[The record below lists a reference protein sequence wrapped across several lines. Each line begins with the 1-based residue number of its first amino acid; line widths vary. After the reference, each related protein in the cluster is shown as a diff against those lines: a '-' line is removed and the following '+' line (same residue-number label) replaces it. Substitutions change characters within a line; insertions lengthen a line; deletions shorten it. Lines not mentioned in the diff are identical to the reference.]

1 MQIYAYPGDRLD
13 FISKTSSAG
22 ALEFGDPVGLVEE
35 FFGPAHTKTPLEN
48 EAGYQEL
55 TYYNGSLSFEISVGK
70 LYSITVQPGLSKEKI
85 EIFVDR
91 ERVSGPASEAAQ
103 DRTKQVGVE
112 ATYGEVLEKIHF
124 TARNN

>member
-1 MQIYAYPGDRLD
+1 
-13 FISKTSSAG
+13 
-22 ALEFGDPVGLVEE
+22 
-35 FFGPAHTKTPLEN
+35 TKTPLEN

-55 TYYNGSLSFEISVGK
+55 TYYNGSLSFEFCVGK
-70 LYSITVQPGLSKEKI
+70 LYSITVQHGLSKKKI

-124 TARNN
+124 TTRNNELVGGACVPCTSMSCAYIYWLHG